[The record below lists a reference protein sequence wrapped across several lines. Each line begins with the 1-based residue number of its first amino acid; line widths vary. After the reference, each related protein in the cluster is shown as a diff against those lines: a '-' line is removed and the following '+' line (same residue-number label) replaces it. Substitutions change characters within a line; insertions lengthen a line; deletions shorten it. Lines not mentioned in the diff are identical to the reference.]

1 MSKEQE
7 MIDRLDAAMDPADS
21 LRSQLRQDSRTEDYR
36 AAVEEAIDLANWLS
50 TTLGDNDDMIGV
62 KYGLMNIIDILDNA

>member
-21 LRSQLRQDSRTEDYR
+21 LRAQLRQPTRIDDYSN
-36 AAVEEAIDLANWLS
+36 AIKEAIDLAIWLS